1 MHDFL
6 VYIFRKSGKLFR
18 KKEKGMKYEVVDIKI
33 AHSVQATLT
42 IYAHEDYPEV
52 YGERNRPMIVICPGG
67 GYEHVSPRE
76 GEAIAL
82 QFMTTGA
89 HAAVLR
95 YDVSG
100 QGAEFPQHL
109 LELAASVAY
118 VRKHAAEYCIDPDKI
133 LVAGF
138 SAGGHLAA
146 SLGCF
151 WKEKWLEELMQA
163 ETGATMKD
171 YQPNGEILAYPVIT
185 SGEFAHRGSFV
196 KIMGSEAE
204 QGYAPLGLSAT
215 ELEEKLSLEKQVTSD
230 FPQTFM
236 WHTFEDGAVPLENSL
251 FFAEA
256 LRKAGVNFEY
266 HVFPHGGHGYAL
278 ATKETAMKEGKE
290 INDQCAQWI
299 DLFKSWM
306 KYNVYDI

>member
-1 MHDFL
+1 
-6 VYIFRKSGKLFR
+6 
-18 KKEKGMKYEVVDIKI
+18 MKYEVIDIRI

-42 IYAHEDYPEV
+42 IYAHEDYTEV
-52 YGERNRPMIVICPGG
+52 YGERKRPMIVICPGG

-76 GEAIAL
+76 GEPIAL

-163 ETGATMKD
+163 EIGATMKD

-204 QGYAPLGLSAT
+204 QGYAPLGLTAK
-215 ELEEKLSLEKQVTSD
+215 ELEEKLSLENQVTSD

-290 INDQCAQWI
+290 INAQCAQWI

>member
-1 MHDFL
+1 M
-6 VYIFRKSGKLFR
+6 
-18 KKEKGMKYEVVDIKI
+18 
-33 AHSVQATLT
+33 
-42 IYAHEDYPEV
+42 
-52 YGERNRPMIVICPGG
+52 YGERKRPMIVICPGG

-163 ETGATMKD
+163 EIGATMKD
-171 YQPNGEILAYPVIT
+171 YQPNGEILAYRLLPPASLHTEALCKNYGQRSRTGLCTTWTLCYRI
-185 SGEFAHRGSFV
+185 RR
-196 KIMGSEAE
+196 EAE
-204 QGYAPLGLSAT
+204 FGESGY
-215 ELEEKLSLEKQVTSD
+215 VR
-230 FPQTFM
+230 FP
-236 WHTFEDGAVPLENSL
+236 A
-251 FFAEA
+251 
-256 LRKAGVNFEY
+256 
-266 HVFPHGGHGYAL
+266 
-278 ATKETAMKEGKE
+278 
-290 INDQCAQWI
+290 
-299 DLFKSWM
+299 DL
-306 KYNVYDI
+306 YVAYL

>member
-1 MHDFL
+1 
-6 VYIFRKSGKLFR
+6 
-18 KKEKGMKYEVVDIKI
+18 MKYEVIDMKI

-230 FPQTFM
+230 FPPTFT

-290 INDQCAQWI
+290 INAQCAQWI

>member
-1 MHDFL
+1 
-6 VYIFRKSGKLFR
+6 
-18 KKEKGMKYEVVDIKI
+18 MKYEVIDMKI

-109 LELAASVAY
+109 LELSASVAY

-133 LVAGF
+133 L
-138 SAGGHLAA
+138 LA
-146 SLGCF
+146 
-151 WKEKWLEELMQA
+151 
-163 ETGATMKD
+163 
-171 YQPNGEILAYPVIT
+171 
-185 SGEFAHRGSFV
+185 
-196 KIMGSEAE
+196 
-204 QGYAPLGLSAT
+204 
-215 ELEEKLSLEKQVTSD
+215 LSLI
-230 FPQTFM
+230 
-236 WHTFEDGAVPLENSL
+236 H
-251 FFAEA
+251 
-256 LRKAGVNFEY
+256 
-266 HVFPHGGHGYAL
+266 
-278 ATKETAMKEGKE
+278 
-290 INDQCAQWI
+290 I
-299 DLFKSWM
+299 
-306 KYNVYDI
+306 

>member
-1 MHDFL
+1 
-6 VYIFRKSGKLFR
+6 
-18 KKEKGMKYEVVDIKI
+18 MKYEVIDIKI

-52 YGERNRPMIVICPGG
+52 YGERKRPMIVICPGG

-76 GEAIAL
+76 GEPIAL

-151 WKEKWLEELMQA
+151 WKEKWLEEMMQA

-204 QGYAPLGLSAT
+204 QGYAPLGLSAA
-215 ELEEKLSLEKQVTSD
+215 ELEEMLSLENQVTSD

-290 INDQCAQWI
+290 INAQCAQWI
-299 DLFKSWM
+299 DLFKNWM

>member
-1 MHDFL
+1 
-6 VYIFRKSGKLFR
+6 
-18 KKEKGMKYEVVDIKI
+18 MKYEVIDMKI

-42 IYAHEDYPEV
+42 IYAHENYPQV

-215 ELEEKLSLEKQVTSD
+215 ELKEKLSLEKQVTSD
-230 FPQTFM
+230 FPPTFM

-290 INDQCAQWI
+290 INAQCAQWI

>member
-1 MHDFL
+1 
-6 VYIFRKSGKLFR
+6 
-18 KKEKGMKYEVVDIKI
+18 MKYEVIDMKI

-52 YGERNRPMIVICPGG
+52 YGERKRPMIVICPGG

-185 SGEFAHRGSFV
+185 SGKFAHRGSFV

-204 QGYAPLGLSAT
+204 QGMQDSLPQNWKRSLAWRIRLRPISRRPLCGI
-215 ELEEKLSLEKQVTSD
+215 
-230 FPQTFM
+230 
-236 WHTFEDGAVPLENSL
+236 PLKMEPFLWKIHS
-251 FFAEA
+251 FSQKHCV
-256 LRKAGVNFEY
+256 RPG
-266 HVFPHGGHGYAL
+266 
-278 ATKETAMKEGKE
+278 
-290 INDQCAQWI
+290 
-299 DLFKSWM
+299 
-306 KYNVYDI
+306 

>member
-1 MHDFL
+1 
-6 VYIFRKSGKLFR
+6 
-18 KKEKGMKYEVVDIKI
+18 MKYEVIDMKI

-42 IYAHEDYPEV
+42 IYVHEDYPEV
-52 YGERNRPMIVICPGG
+52 YGERKRPMIVICPGG

-171 YQPNGEILAYPVIT
+171 YQQNGEILAYPVIT
-185 SGEFAHRGSFV
+185 SGKFAHRGSFV

-204 QGYAPLGLSAT
+204 QGYAGLSAT
-215 ELEEKLSLEKQVTSD
+215 ELEEKLSLENQVTSD

-290 INDQCAQWI
+290 INAQCAQWI

>member
-1 MHDFL
+1 MFF
-6 VYIFRKSGKLFR
+6 VIIWIYI
-18 KKEKGMKYEVVDIKI
+18 KKEEDKGMKYEVIDMKI

-52 YGERNRPMIVICPGG
+52 YGERKRPMIVICPGG

-163 ETGATMKD
+163 EIGATMKD

-204 QGYAPLGLSAT
+204 QGYAPLGLTAK
-215 ELEEKLSLEKQVTSD
+215 ELEEKLSLENQVTSD

-290 INDQCAQWI
+290 INAQCAQWI

>member
-1 MHDFL
+1 
-6 VYIFRKSGKLFR
+6 
-18 KKEKGMKYEVVDIKI
+18 MKYEVIDMKI

-151 WKEKWLEELMQA
+151 WKEAWLEELMKQ
-163 ETGATMKD
+163 EVGATMKD

-215 ELEEKLSLEKQVTSD
+215 ELEEKLSLENQVTSD

-290 INDQCAQWI
+290 INAQCAQWI

>member
-1 MHDFL
+1 
-6 VYIFRKSGKLFR
+6 
-18 KKEKGMKYEVVDIKI
+18 MKYEVIDMKI

-42 IYAHEDYPEV
+42 IYAHEDYQEV
-52 YGERNRPMIVICPGG
+52 YGERKRPMIVICPGG

-82 QFMTTGA
+82 QFMTTGS

-151 WKEKWLEELMQA
+151 WKEAWLEELMKQ
-163 ETGATMKD
+163 EVGATMKD

-215 ELEEKLSLEKQVTSD
+215 ELEEKLSLENQVTSD

>member
-1 MHDFL
+1 
-6 VYIFRKSGKLFR
+6 
-18 KKEKGMKYEVVDIKI
+18 MKYEVIDMKI

-42 IYAHEDYPEV
+42 IYAHENYPEV

-215 ELEEKLSLEKQVTSD
+215 ELEEKLSLEKQVTLD

-278 ATKETAMKEGKE
+278 ATKETAMKESKE
-290 INDQCAQWI
+290 INAQCAQWI

>member
-1 MHDFL
+1 
-6 VYIFRKSGKLFR
+6 
-18 KKEKGMKYEVVDIKI
+18 MKYEVIDMKI

-52 YGERNRPMIVICPGG
+52 YGERKRPMIVICPGG

-230 FPQTFM
+230 FPPTFM

-290 INDQCAQWI
+290 INAQCAQWI

>member
-1 MHDFL
+1 
-6 VYIFRKSGKLFR
+6 
-18 KKEKGMKYEVVDIKI
+18 MKYEVIDIKI

-42 IYAHEDYPEV
+42 IYAQEDYPEV
-52 YGERNRPMIVICPGG
+52 YGERKRPMIVICPGG

-163 ETGATMKD
+163 EIGATMKD

-204 QGYAPLGLSAT
+204 QGYAPLGLSAI
-215 ELEEKLSLEKQVTSD
+215 ELEEKLSLENQVTSD

-290 INDQCAQWI
+290 INAQCAQWI

>member
-1 MHDFL
+1 
-6 VYIFRKSGKLFR
+6 
-18 KKEKGMKYEVVDIKI
+18 MKYEVIDMKI

-109 LELAASVAY
+109 LELSASVAY

-133 LVAGF
+133 LLAGF

-204 QGYAPLGLSAT
+204 QGYAPLGLSAI
-215 ELEEKLSLEKQVTSD
+215 ELEEKLSLENQVTSD

-290 INDQCAQWI
+290 INAQCAQWI
-299 DLFKSWM
+299 DLFKRWM
-306 KYNVYDI
+306 

>member
-1 MHDFL
+1 
-6 VYIFRKSGKLFR
+6 
-18 KKEKGMKYEVVDIKI
+18 MKYEVIDMKI

-109 LELAASVAY
+109 LELSASVAY

-133 LVAGF
+133 LLAGF

-185 SGEFAHRGSFV
+185 SGECAHRGSFV

-204 QGYAPLGLSAT
+204 QGYAGLSAT
-215 ELEEKLSLEKQVTSD
+215 ELEEKLSLENQVTSD